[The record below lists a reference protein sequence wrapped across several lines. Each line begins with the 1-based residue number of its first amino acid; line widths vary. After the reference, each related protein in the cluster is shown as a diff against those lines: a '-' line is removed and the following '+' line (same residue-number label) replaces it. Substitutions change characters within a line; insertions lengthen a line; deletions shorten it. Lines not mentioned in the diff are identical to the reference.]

1 MLAMPLSCNIT
12 DRGAFLERHSTL
24 TKPLAYYDLIETF
37 PNPGCA
43 VCTLMKRDG
52 DRLLDSLLYERV
64 MEPDSH
70 RAFRT
75 ARGLCNEHA
84 WQLMSYKGGSLGIA
98 TLYNATVDE
107 VLKTLRNVPQKGAP
121 LADKLEPTSTCMAC
135 KLLADS
141 ERDYLHVF
149 QRYISDPRVWAAFES
164 SPEGFCLPHFRLAL
178 RQSYPPD
185 LLRKIVETQKVNWER
200 LRANLLEF
208 IDKNRH
214 ERMHEEM
221 GAEKDSWQRAIAA
234 MAGANGMFGIER
246 RSAK

>member
-1 MLAMPLSCNIT
+1 M
-12 DRGAFLERHSTL
+12 R
-24 TKPLAYYDLIETF
+24 
-37 PNPGCA
+37 
-43 VCTLMKRDG
+43 RDA

-70 RAFRT
+70 RQFRA
-75 ARGLCNEHA
+75 ARGLCNEHS

-98 TLYNATVDE
+98 TLYQATVDE
-107 VLKTLRNVPQKGAP
+107 VLKTLQHIPQKSP
-121 LADKLEPTSTCMAC
+121 TLADKLEPTAACMAC

-149 QRYISDPRVWAAFES
+149 SRYISDPRVWEAFEA

-178 RQSYPPD
+178 RQNYAPD
-185 LLRKIVETQKVNWER
+185 VLRKIIDTQKAIWER
-200 LRANLLEF
+200 LRASLVEF

-221 GAEKDSWQRAIAA
+221 GEEKDSWQRAIAD
-234 MAGANGMFGIER
+234 MAGAKGIFGIER
-246 RSAK
+246 RSAKK